1 MILQNL
7 EWIGRQKE
15 MDMMI
20 GENIMDKVQSWS
32 IDRTHTM
39 RESLCMLA
47 FTFCFFRGGGDYTIV
62 PIRNGYPDR

>member
-1 MILQNL
+1 
-7 EWIGRQKE
+7 